1 MPRNRFLSSWLL
13 AVCLALASCVP
24 QVGPRTVHRARFDY
38 NEALVHSWNQQLLL
52 NLVRLRYRDNPL
64 FLEVGSV
71 VTQFTVGASAS
82 ASGDTGGGDVG
93 LGVELQAVE
102 QPTVTYAPLQGEA
115 FVTSLLSPISPS
127 TLVLLSQSGWSVE
140 RLLLC
145 CVQRMN
151 ALGNAVAAAG
161 PTPDYVPEYQDF
173 QRFARLLRELQ
184 VAGRLEVELRRRP
197 GPSGE
202 TEDFDVLLRLAPP
215 EGASAEANR
224 EVRRLLGVG
233 EEGTRFRIAPA
244 PGGREGDEIAV
255 AGRSLLA
262 VMFFLSQGVE
272 PPEEHVK
279 RGLVTVTRGPGGEPF
294 DWAEVTGRLMRVHS
308 GSRPPSGAF
317 VRVRYRGAWFWIA
330 DDDLNSKTTFNLL
343 TYLFALKSGAAGGRE
358 PLLTLGLG
366 G

>member
-1 MPRNRFLSSWLL
+1 MPRNRIFSPWLL
-13 AVCLALASCVP
+13 AACLSLASCVP
-24 QVGPRTVHRARFDY
+24 QVGPRTVPRARFDY

-115 FVTSLLSPISPS
+115 FVSSLLSPISPS

-184 VAGRLEVELRRRP
+184 VAGRLEVELRRKP
-197 GPSGE
+197 GE

-224 EVRRLLGVG
+224 EVRKLLGVG
-233 EEGTRFRIAPA
+233 EETTHFRTVPA
-244 PGGREGDEIAV
+244 PGARGDDEIAI

-262 VMFFLSQGVE
+262 VMFFLSQGVV

-294 DWAEVTGRLMRVHS
+294 DWVEITGRLLRVHS
-308 GSRPPSGAF
+308 GPRPPAGAF
-317 VRVRYRGAWFWIA
+317 VRVPYRGAWFWIA

-343 TYLFALKSGAAGGRE
+343 TYLFALKSGAAGGHE
-358 PLLTLGLG
+358 PLLTLGVG
-366 G
+366 N